1 MMEKTKIFKSGNSQ
15 AIRLPKK
22 YRISGDEVF
31 IKKVG
36 DVLLILPQN
45 SAWNSMVESLKIFSD
60 DFMDSRV
67 QLPIGD
73 REDL

>member
-1 MMEKTKIFKSGNSQ
+1 MEKTKIFKSGNSQ

-22 YRISGDEVF
+22 FRLEGEEVY

-36 DVLLILPQN
+36 DSLLILPQN
-45 SAWNSMVESLKIFSD
+45 SAWTSMIESLNRFSP
-60 DFMDSRV
+60 DFMEDRIQPSFDS
-67 QLPIGD
+67 